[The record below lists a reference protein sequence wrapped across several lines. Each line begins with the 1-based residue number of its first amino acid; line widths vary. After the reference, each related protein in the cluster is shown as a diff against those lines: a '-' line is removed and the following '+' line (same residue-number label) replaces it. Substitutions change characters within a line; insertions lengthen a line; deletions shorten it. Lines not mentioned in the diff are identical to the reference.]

1 MMRVHR
7 PALTR
12 ARVPVAIALLL
23 FALAPVQAGGIFYG
37 LNPQSIGDGV
47 YVFEGRQEHFTR
59 RNGGNIVNTG
69 FIVTGDGVV
78 VLDTGPSRAYGEEMR
93 RAIEAVTDQP
103 IRRVYLTH
111 HHPDHFLGNQAFEDV
126 PICALPYTRKMIER
140 DGEALLDNMYNLL
153 SGWMGGTYVV
163 PPDCTAEP
171 GPVTIGDRTLE
182 IIAGA
187 GHSGTEAS
195 DLMLHDRSSD
205 TLFAG
210 DLVFYDRAPTTPHA
224 DLSRWVALLHELEQA
239 LPHTLVPG
247 HGPVTRDV
255 EAVLQTRDYVE
266 WLASALRQA
275 AQEGMDM
282 AEALELEVPDRF
294 RHLAVVDEELR
305 RSVAHLYPAYE
316 TEALDQVIDGLQ

>member
-1 MMRVHR
+1 MMEYPLQAPFLRLAAM
-7 PALTR
+7 ALG
-12 ARVPVAIALLL
+12 LLTIG
-23 FALAPVQAGGIFYG
+23 AANAGGIFYG
-37 LNPQSIGDGV
+37 LQPQQVADGV
-47 YVFEGRQEHFTR
+47 YIFEGRQEHFTR

-69 FIVTGDGVV
+69 FVITSAGVV

-93 RAIEAVTDQP
+93 RAIAQVTDQP
-103 IRRVYLTH
+103 IHSVYLTH

-126 PICALPYTRKMIER
+126 PICALPYTREMIER

-163 PPDCTAEP
+163 APDCTAEP
-171 GPVTIGDRTLE
+171 GPVTVGERTLE
-182 IIAGA
+182 VIAGA
-187 GHSGTEAS
+187 GHSGPEAS
-195 DLMLHDRSSD
+195 DLMLHDQRSD

-224 DLSRWVALLHELEQA
+224 DLSRWVALLHELERE
-239 LPHTLVPG
+239 LPRTLVPG

-266 WLASALRQA
+266 WLASALREA
-275 AQEGMDM
+275 AEQGLDM
-282 AEALELEVPDRF
+282 AEALELEVPERF

-305 RSVAHLYPAYE
+305 RSVAHLYPGYE
-316 TEALDQVIDGLQ
+316 TQALNQVIDGLQ